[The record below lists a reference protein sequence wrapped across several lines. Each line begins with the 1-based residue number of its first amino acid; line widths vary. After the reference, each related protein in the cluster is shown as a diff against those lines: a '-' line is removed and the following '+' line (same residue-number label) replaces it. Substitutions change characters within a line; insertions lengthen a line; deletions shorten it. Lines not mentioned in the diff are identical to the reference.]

1 MKLAL
6 RLLWAA
12 EREYLMAPLADDSSG
27 LSDNL
32 VNARLRRVHRL
43 SRLLDDW
50 LRIPGTRYRI
60 GLDGLIGL
68 IPGLGDVIGALLSA
82 YILFEALQLGAPKT
96 LLLRM
101 VGNITLEMLVGVIPI
116 LGDLFD
122 FAWKANRKNANL
134 LHAYLRSCSGSKRF
148 P

>member
-1 MKLAL
+1 
-6 RLLWAA
+6 
-12 EREYLMAPLADDSSG
+12 MATLADESPG
-27 LSDNL
+27 LSGTI

-68 IPGLGDVIGALLSA
+68 IPGLGDLIGMLLSA
-82 YILFEALQLGAPKT
+82 YILFEAIQLGVPTT
-96 LLLRM
+96 LLLHM
-101 VGNITLEMLVGVIPI
+101 VGNIALETLVGAIPI
-116 LGDLFD
+116 LGDIFD

-134 LHAYLRSCSGSKRF
+134 LDAHLRSSSGSRRF